1 MSETKFKVIKI
12 RYNTLQRLKK
22 EFPPLE
28 EESMASYFSR
38 VESFITSLK
47 SKSSKRRARA
57 SERPSPASK
66 K

>member
-12 RYNTLQRLKK
+12 RYSTLQRLMK
-22 EFPPLE
+22 EFAPLE
-28 EESMASYFSR
+28 EESMASYFGR
-38 VESFITSLK
+38 VESYITSLK
-47 SKSSKRRARA
+47 AKPNKRRARA